1 MKENGK
7 FQEASPEKTAPETRI
22 AVVGIII
29 ESQESASQVNEIL
42 HQYGS
47 YIIGRMGI
55 PYREKKMNI
64 ISVVLDAPADV
75 ISAVSGKLGRLP
87 GVSSK
92 ALYSRST

>member
-1 MKENGK
+1 MEHKSTEGQVKE
-7 FQEASPEKTAPETRI
+7 SRI
-22 AVVGIII
+22 AVIGIIV
-29 ESQESASQVNEIL
+29 EQTEAASAVNEIL
-42 HQYGS
+42 HQYGM
-47 YIIGRMGI
+47 YIIGRMGL

-92 ALYSRST
+92 ALYSKQTS